1 VTWFDWLSL
10 AGVCLLGAMSPGPSL
25 ALVVSQT
32 LRGGRGQGVASSVGH
47 GLGMTLYAVA
57 VVSGLGVLITTSP
70 LVFNALQWAGA
81 GFLLYLGI
89 MSLRATPTMAGE
101 TMTESDAAGRGAFW
115 RGFAIAFLNPKP
127 AVFFLAV
134 FSQFLRPDAELIE
147 KVLMV
152 ATVGGIDALWYSA
165 VSVALGR
172 DNIVSR
178 LRRSELLLN
187 RLFGFILIALAVR
200 VVLT

>member
-1 VTWFDWLSL
+1 VTWFGWLSL

-32 LRGGRGQGVASSVGH
+32 LRGGRSQGIACGIGH
-47 GLGMTLYAVA
+47 GLGVAFYAVA
-57 VVSGLGVLITTSP
+57 VVSGLAVVITTSP
-70 LVFNALQWAGA
+70 LLFDALRWGGA
-81 GFLLYLGI
+81 GCLLYLGI
-89 MSLRATPTMAGE
+89 MSLRAAP
-101 TMTESDAAGRGAFW
+101 AAANEAIAAPDPAPRGAFW
-115 RGFAIAFLNPKP
+115 RGFAIAFLNPKL

-134 FSQFLRPDAELIE
+134 FSQFLRPEAALLE

-165 VSVALGR
+165 VSIALDR
-172 DNIVSR
+172 DNIVAR
-178 LRRSELLLN
+178 LRRSEILLN